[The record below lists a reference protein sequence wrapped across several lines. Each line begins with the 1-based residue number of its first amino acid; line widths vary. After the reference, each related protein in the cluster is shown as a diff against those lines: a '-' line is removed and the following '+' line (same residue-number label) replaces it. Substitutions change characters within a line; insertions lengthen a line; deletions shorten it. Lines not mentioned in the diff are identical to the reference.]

1 MFVVAKRHTV
11 LEVAKKHILI
21 FCKIACILRTAE
33 WHYRQSWL
41 TCPGWWHPHYHRRV
55 WCRRLRWGR
64 VICRLKRRW
73 DHPYWRPKRYWRSDS
88 TLRFR
93 SDTNLYSDE
102 ISDKSSDKNSDKS
115 SAKSSDKSSDESSD
129 ESFDK
134 SSDKS
139 SDESFDESTF
149 KDEEFEDI
157 DSYLASL

>member
-1 MFVVAKRHTV
+1 MFV
-11 LEVAKKHILI
+11 VAKKHILI
-21 FCKIACILRTAE
+21 GCKIACILRTAE

-73 DHPYWRPKRYWRSDS
+73 DRPYWRPKRYWRSDS

-93 SDTNLYSDE
+93 SDTNLFSDE
-102 ISDKSSDKNSDKS
+102 G
-115 SAKSSDKSSDESSD
+115 SDESS
-129 ESFDK
+129 DK

-149 KDEEFEDI
+149 KEEEFEDI